1 MLLQHHPGR
10 KEYVGIIIN
19 DKNGRLSSHART
31 VAAEVFEID
40 HLFAKSDSLKTVP
53 LRKLL
58 IFLLRK
64 LAYDLLFTN
73 GMNTENHR
81 PGDTMDRRIERATR
95 RPLLI
100 GGGIAAAILLVV
112 LVWATRDSSTS
123 YTLDGQR
130 IRIST
135 VQTGA
140 YEDYIPLRATVEP
153 ERTVFLD
160 SIEGGRIENI
170 LVDDGAIVEEG
181 QPILE
186 LSNTSLQLDVIARET
201 EVSQQLNNL
210 RNTQLAIEQNRL
222 SLKRDLIEIDYQ
234 ISRLD
239 RLVKRYVE
247 LQGNQ
252 FISKNEY
259 EDAVD
264 ELNYWRNRREV
275 TRESQE
281 QDEKIRFAQI
291 EQLEASVSQLEK
303 NLILARSNLDNLLV
317 RAPRAGQ
324 LTSLNAEIGES
335 KARGERLGRIDDIDR
350 FKATALV
357 NEFYLNRVRVG
368 QRADL
373 DIGNKRY
380 DLEISKVYPNVQASQ
395 FEIDLR
401 FLGDAP
407 SDIRRGQTLKMRLV
421 LGDTARNAVLLANG
435 PFFNDTGG
443 AWVFVL
449 DENRALATR
458 RKVQLGRRNTSNIE
472 VVGGLVEGDEVI
484 ISSYSNFITVD
495 RLFID
500 Q

>member
-1 MLLQHHPGR
+1 
-10 KEYVGIIIN
+10 
-19 DKNGRLSSHART
+19 
-31 VAAEVFEID
+31 
-40 HLFAKSDSLKTVP
+40 
-53 LRKLL
+53 
-58 IFLLRK
+58 
-64 LAYDLLFTN
+64 
-73 GMNTENHR
+73 
-81 PGDTMDRRIERATR
+81 MDRKIQRSSR
-95 RPLLI
+95 RSLAI

-130 IRIST
+130 IRTST
-135 VQTGA
+135 VETGV

-160 SIEGGRIENI
+160 AIEGGRVENI
-170 LVDDGAIVEEG
+170 LVEDGTYVEEG

-186 LSNTSLQLDVIARET
+186 LSNTSLQLDVIAREA
-201 EVSQQLNNL
+201 EVSEQLNNL
-210 RNTQLAIEQNRL
+210 RNTQLAIQQNRL
-222 SLKRDLIEIDYQ
+222 SLKSDLIEIDYQ

-239 RLVKRYVE
+239 RLVTRYME
-247 LQGNQ
+247 LEGKQ

-264 ELNYWRNRREV
+264 ELGYWRSRRGV
-275 TRESQE
+275 TRESQAQEE
-281 QDEKIRFAQI
+281 QIRLAQI

-303 NLILARSNLDNLLV
+303 NLILTRSNLDNLLV
-317 RAPRAGQ
+317 KAPRAGQ

-335 KARGERLGRIDDIDR
+335 KGRGERLGQIDDVDR
-350 FKATALV
+350 FKATAFV

-368 QRADL
+368 QRAEL
-373 DIGNKRY
+373 EVSGTRY

-401 FLGDAP
+401 FLGEAP
-407 SDIRRGQTLKMRLV
+407 SDIRRGQTLQMRLV
-421 LGDTARNAVLLANG
+421 LGDMTSNAVLLANG

-449 DENRALATR
+449 DANRAVATR
-458 RKVQLGRRNTSNIE
+458 RDVQLGRRNSTNIE
-472 VVGGLVEGDEVI
+472 VVGGLLDGDEVI

-500 Q
+500 R